1 MQSVNF
7 LNFIDVNHPLSRYIF
22 IICIIFAS
30 LFVLRYISKLGR
42 GIIESVLL
50 KRDFI
55 GKEWLKLM
63 TKHKLLSNIF
73 FAFAMV
79 LLSFASNLV
88 LDGSYPATTTMV
100 LRVLDSVVIIAV
112 MMVINSFLSVLSEKY
127 SSGIKLPV
135 KGLIQALKVIF
146 WIITFIL
153 VISTLINKQPIY
165 LLGGITAISAVILL
179 VFKDSILGLTSG
191 FQLLLNDLVR
201 VGDWIEVPGQ
211 RADGEV
217 VDVLITTVRVRN
229 WDNTIVNI
237 PTYNLIANSFI
248 NWRGMSDSGGRRI
261 KRSFNIDVTTIRF
274 FEDKEL
280 EELKHIKILKEYLER
295 KEKEL
300 ASYNAKNG
308 EDIYNSRRLTNI
320 GTFRAY
326 CYEYLKNNPKISQQF
341 TCMVR
346 QLDPTTEGIPLEI
359 YAFSSDTAWVNYENI
374 QSDIFDHLFAVA
386 KVFDLKIYQRYGLQ

>member
-1 MQSVNF
+1 MQSANF
-7 LNFIDVNHPLSRYIF
+7 FNFIDANHPLSRYIF

-30 LFVLRYISKLGR
+30 LFILRYISKLVR

-55 GKEWLKLM
+55 GKAWLKLM

-79 LLSFASNLV
+79 LLSFVSNLV
-88 LDGSYPATTTMV
+88 LDGSYPQTTTMV

-153 VISTLINKQPIY
+153 VISTLINKQPVY
-165 LLGGITAISAVILL
+165 LLGGITAISAIILL

-217 VDVLITTVRVRN
+217 VDVLLTTVRVRN

-261 KRSFNIDVTTIRF
+261 KRSINIDVRTVKF
-274 FEDKEL
+274 LEPKEI
-280 EELKHIKILKEYLER
+280 EQLKHIKILKEYLER

-346 QLDPTTEGIPLEI
+346 QLDPTTEGIPLEV

-374 QSDIFDHLFAVA
+374 QSDIFDHLFAIA